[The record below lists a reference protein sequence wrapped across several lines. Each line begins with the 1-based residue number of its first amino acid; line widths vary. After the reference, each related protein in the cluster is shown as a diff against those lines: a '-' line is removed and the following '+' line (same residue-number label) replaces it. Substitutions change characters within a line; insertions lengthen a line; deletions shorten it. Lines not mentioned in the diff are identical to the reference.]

1 MNATARPVAALL
13 TAVAAVALWYPAGGG
28 PVAVAAAA
36 GDCPAAAHHAE
47 VVFEHANGASLA
59 VCVGFAAPTI
69 SGVDLIRQTGIEVD
83 MQQYGGA
90 GEAVCQLD
98 NEPQPVPGNCFGTSH
113 YWALFV
119 SSRCA
124 GWQYAASGI
133 SSQDFSDGDLEGFH
147 FVPQSGTR
155 GPPPGPGGSCPPIAA
170 STPAPTPVPPTSPP
184 ATAASVHATSAP
196 APSSSRPATP
206 TASPSTAAQPTAA
219 SSAAASTAAAV
230 AAIPTRSD
238 TPSTQPPIAAGPL
251 RRTGEAP
258 APAPS
263 GAPLWAWALGGL
275 VVAGLAISL
284 GVRTMRRR
292 R

>member
-1 MNATARPVAALL
+1 MNGTSRLVAALL
-13 TAVAAVALWYPAGGG
+13 TAVATAALWCSAGAG
-28 PVAVAAAA
+28 PVAVTAAA

-47 VVFEHANGASLA
+47 VVVEHANGTSLA

-98 NEPQPVPGNCFGTSH
+98 NEPQPVPGNCFGTSR

-119 SSRCA
+119 SSRCG
-124 GWQYAASGI
+124 GWQYASSGI

-147 FVPQSGTR
+147 YVPQSGTP
-155 GPPPGPGGSCPPIAA
+155 GPPPGPGGNCPPIAA
-170 STPAPTPVPPTSPP
+170 TTPAATPVPPTSSPP
-184 ATAASVHATSAP
+184 TAAPAHVTAAP
-196 APSSSRPATP
+196 APSSSRSATP
-206 TASPSTAAQPTAA
+206 TPFPSTAAQPTAA
-219 SSAAASTAAAV
+219 PSDAASTTAAV

-238 TPSTQPPIAAGPL
+238 TAATQPPIAAGPL
-251 RRTGEAP
+251 RRTGDAP

-263 GAPLWAWALGGL
+263 GAPPWAWALAGL

-284 GVRTMRRR
+284 GVRTVRRR
-292 R
+292 T